1 MPAAI
6 TRTPPPPATRP
17 GRFRWTTDL
26 FHDICDAG
34 YFEGRNVILVDG
46 EIIDMP
52 PPNPAHNYGLT
63 VAAEVLTPLFR
74 PGHFP
79 RNQMALVLGLWTD
92 PVPDLAFVP
101 GAARDYLTR
110 QATSAALVVEVS
122 DTTLAYDTTEKA
134 ELYATGGI
142 ADYWVIDVTNERL
155 LVFRDP
161 RPLSTAPSATAYQ
174 TCLTLGRGDTVSP
187 LALPGVSVDVADL
200 LP

>member
-1 MPAAI
+1 MSA
-6 TRTPPPPATRP
+6 TLTPPPRPPSRPAAL
-17 GRFRWTTDL
+17 RWTTDL
-26 FHDICDAG
+26 FHDVCDAG

-46 EIIDMP
+46 EIIETP
-52 PPNPAHNYGLT
+52 PPNPAHNYGVT
-63 VAAEVLTPLFR
+63 VTAERLAPLFR
-74 PGHFP
+74 PGHTL

-101 GAARDYLTR
+101 GTARDYLNR
-110 QATSAALVVEVS
+110 QATTAALVIEVS

-142 ADYWVIDVTNERL
+142 ADYWVLDVNNGRL

-161 RPLSTAPSATAYQ
+161 RTLSTTPPVTAYQ
-174 TCLTLGRGDTVSP
+174 TTLSLGRGDTVSP
-187 LALPGVSVDVADL
+187 LALSGVSVAVADL

>member
-1 MPAAI
+1 MSATLTP
-6 TRTPPPPATRP
+6 TPPVNRP
-17 GRFRWTTDL
+17 GPFRWTTDL

-46 EIIDMP
+46 EIIEMP
-52 PPNPAHNYGLT
+52 APNPPHNVGMMLA
-63 VAAEVLTPLFR
+63 VEVLTPLFR
-74 PGHFP
+74 PGFVV

-101 GAARDYLTR
+101 GTARDYLTR
-110 QATSAALVVEVS
+110 QATTAALVVEVS
-122 DTTLAYDTTEKA
+122 DTTVAYDATEKA

-142 ADYWVIDVTNERL
+142 ADYWVLDVANGRV

-161 RPLSTAPSATAYQ
+161 QPLPTTPPATAYQ

-187 LALPGVSVDVADL
+187 LALPGVTVNVADL

>member
-1 MPAAI
+1 MSA
-6 TRTPPPPATRP
+6 TLTPPPRP
-17 GRFRWTTDL
+17 PSRPPVLRWTTDL
-26 FHDICDAG
+26 FHDVCDAG
-34 YFEGRNVILVDG
+34 HFEGRNVILVDG
-46 EIIDMP
+46 EIIEMP
-52 PPNPAHNYGLT
+52 PPNPAHNYGMT
-63 VAAEVLTPLFR
+63 VAPEILAPLFR
-74 PGHFP
+74 SGYVL

-101 GAARDYLTR
+101 GTARDYLTR
-110 QATSAALVVEVS
+110 QATTAALVVEVS

-142 ADYWVIDVTNERL
+142 ADYWVLDVSNGRL

-161 RPLSTAPSATAYQ
+161 RPLSANPPATAYQ

-187 LALPGVSVDVADL
+187 LALPGVTVNVADL